1 MFQEL
6 ETKRVLILG
15 CGNVLL
21 GDDGFGPAVIE
32 ELQQHDLPDW
42 AHAEDVG
49 TSVREILFNI
59 TVLEQR
65 PEHLIVVDA
74 VAREGREAGEVFEIS
89 VDEMPEKKIIDYS
102 FHQFPTTNLLKELQ
116 DHCGIKVTIIAVQ
129 TTGKLETVQPGLSDP
144 VETAVRQ
151 AAAKVVELLG
161 GC

>member
-32 ELQQHDLPDW
+32 ELLEHHDLPDW

-49 TSVREILFNI
+49 TSVRDILFNI
-59 TVLEQR
+59 TVLER
-65 PEHLIVVDA
+65 HPEHLIVLDA
-74 VAREGREAGEVFEIS
+74 VERAGHRAGEVFEIS
-89 VDEMPEKKIIDYS
+89 VDEIPEKKIVDYS

-116 DHCGIKVTIIAVQ
+116 DNCGIKVSIVAAQ
-129 TTGKLETVQPGLSDP
+129 TTGKLETVKPGLSRP
-144 VETAVRQ
+144 VEEAVPL
-151 AAAKVVELLG
+151 AAAKVVELLEG
-161 GC
+161 

>member
-1 MFQEL
+1 MYREI
-6 ETKRVLILG
+6 ETKKVLVLG

-32 ELQQHDLPDW
+32 ELQRRPDLPDW

-49 TSVREILFNI
+49 TSIRDILFNM
-59 TVLEQR
+59 TVLDQR
-65 PEHLIVVDA
+65 PEHLIVIDA
-74 VAREGREAGEVFEIS
+74 VERAGRQAGEVFEIS
-89 VDEMPEKKIIDYS
+89 VDEIPEKKIIDYS

-129 TTGKLETVQPGLSDP
+129 TTGKLDAVQPGLSGP

-151 AAAKVVELLG
+151 AAAKVVELLNG
-161 GC
+161 